1 MFFDQRDL
9 IKFEVEY
16 ALDLGKLRVEDSAE
30 KIWYF
35 FSTKLITLRE
45 TEKVTVNVLPSLT

>member
-1 MFFDQRDL
+1 MFFDKHDL

-16 ALDLGKLRVEDSAE
+16 ALDVSKLRVEDSAE

-45 TEKVTVNVLPSLT
+45 TEKVTVNILPSLT